1 MGGSVHR
8 GAVIR
13 RATKPLK
20 ASVRV
25 WVGAGVLATLTIAG
39 GVLMLRRSQPP
50 APPAASEQVT
60 TRQQESVAALGS
72 LRPAG
77 DVRRLAAPV
86 SGFGG
91 TPRVASL
98 LVKEGDPVARGQV
111 LAVFDNRPKIEADL
125 AATDAKIL
133 SADTEIPLK
142 RREVA
147 RYAQAARQGA
157 TKVVLLEEKQNE
169 LTMLERNRV
178 ELIAER
184 GKLEADLSDSVLRS
198 PIDGTV
204 LKVTARVGERPD
216 AEGVIEVGASQSME
230 ALIEVYESDINRIK
244 VGESVV
250 LISENGGFEGDLQG
264 TVERI
269 SPQVRQRQVL
279 STDPTGDADARIIE
293 VIVKLDP
300 GSIQRVS
307 RLSGL
312 KVIARFGSS

>member
-1 MGGSVHR
+1 
-8 GAVIR
+8 
-13 RATKPLK
+13 
-20 ASVRV
+20 
-25 WVGAGVLATLTIAG
+25 
-39 GVLMLRRSQPP
+39 MLRRPQPP
-50 APPAASEQVT
+50 TPAAASEQVAS
-60 TRQQESVAALGS
+60 RQPESVAALGS

-77 DVRRLAAPV
+77 EVRRLAAPV
-86 SGFGG
+86 GGFGG
-91 TPRVASL
+91 SPRVSSL
-98 LVKEGDPVARGQV
+98 MVNEGDPVRKGQV

-133 SADTEIPLK
+133 TAETEIPLK

-147 RYAQAARQGA
+147 RYAQGAGQGA
-157 TKVVLLEEKQNE
+157 VEVVVLEEKQNQ
-169 LTMLERNRV
+169 LTLLERKKA

-184 GKLEADLSDSVLRS
+184 GKLEADLNDSELRS

-204 LKVTARVGERPD
+204 LKLRARVGERPSAD
-216 AEGVIEVGASQSME
+216 GVLDVGASQSME

-244 VGESVV
+244 LGEAVT

-264 TVERI
+264 TVARI

-279 STDPTGDADARIIE
+279 STDPTGDADARIVE
-293 VIVKLDP
+293 VLVRLDS
-300 GSIQRVS
+300 GSTKRVS